1 MRVAASRN
9 GSFTLADRKRWAKAP
24 YVVLVDDHSLAEVAV
39 PILAAN
45 GRSTASL
52 VATGSPQRFSEEVL
66 IEEVAPQLA
75 RAAAA
80 VARTLSH
87 V

>member
-1 MRVAASRN
+1 
-9 GSFTLADRKRWAKAP
+9 
-24 YVVLVDDHSLAEVAV
+24 
-39 PILAAN
+39 
-45 GRSTASL
+45 

-66 IEEVAPQLA
+66 IEQVAPQLA

-87 V
+87 D